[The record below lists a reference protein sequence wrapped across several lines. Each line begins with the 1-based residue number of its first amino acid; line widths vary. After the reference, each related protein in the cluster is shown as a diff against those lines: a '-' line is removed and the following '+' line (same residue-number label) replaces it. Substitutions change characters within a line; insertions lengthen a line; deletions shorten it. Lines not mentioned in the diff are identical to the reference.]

1 MHKAI
6 LTPEQMELL
15 SLVEGFAR
23 RFGLVGGTAVAL
35 QIGHRRSLDFDL
47 FTETEF
53 KNQSILNRISRTL
66 KIERVIVNKLDELTI
81 VIKGVKLT
89 FFHYPYKI
97 DYSEK
102 LRSVIKMPN
111 LVTLAAMK
119 AFALGQRSKWKDYVD
134 LYFIIKKYHGID
146 EIAKKAKQLFG
157 TMFNEKLFRTQLAYF
172 DDINYDEEVEFMP
185 GFEISD
191 ELIKKEL
198 IEFSLK

>member
-1 MHKAI
+1 MHKEI
-6 LTPEQMELL
+6 LTPEQIELF
-15 SLVEGFAR
+15 SLVESFSR
-23 RFGLVGGTAVAL
+23 KFGLVGGTAAAL

-47 FTETEF
+47 FRETEF

-66 KIERVIVNKLDELTI
+66 KIDRVIVNKLDELTI

-102 LRSVIKMPN
+102 LRGVIKMPD
-111 LVTLAAMK
+111 LATLAAMK